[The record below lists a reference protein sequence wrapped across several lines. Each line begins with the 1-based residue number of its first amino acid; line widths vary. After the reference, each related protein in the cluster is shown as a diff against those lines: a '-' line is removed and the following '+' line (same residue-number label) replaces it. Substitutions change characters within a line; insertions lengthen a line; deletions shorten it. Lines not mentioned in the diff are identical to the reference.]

1 MVIFT
6 DPLDYFLFRYSLKI
20 PKNIFRRRRQSKL
33 SEVLISAL
41 QPCRIFLAE
50 NGCGGDVKNIEIATS
65 VNQHLCVNQLLG
77 VAGRPLCLC
86 IYIHF
91 SISLPVYSLI
101 LWRKDVKTL
110 KTTKKHNFDMPTA
123 YKAPICLLKYTTA
136 LAAMHVRYKNPHISW
151 FWAT

>member
-1 MVIFT
+1 MKYWKNWWHSYIKMVIFT

-20 PKNIFRRRRQSKL
+20 PKNIFRRWRQSKL

-50 NGCGGDVKNIEIATS
+50 NGIGGDVKNIEIATS

-77 VAGRPLCLC
+77 VTGRPLCLC
-86 IYIHF
+86 IYKHF
-91 SISLPVYSLI
+91 SSSLPVFSLI

-110 KTTKKHNFDMPTA
+110 QTTKKHNL
-123 YKAPICLLKYTTA
+123 ICQQHAKHPFACWNTQEL
-136 LAAMHVRYKNPHISW
+136 
-151 FWAT
+151 